1 MPISLTILF
10 IIFFVIFMTWQFKVI
25 MKYNKCD
32 IIKVDEKTQ
41 NIKINSLTI
50 PLRSV
55 KSLTIREGDV
65 QPSIFEKI
73 FTRYAIYHSMYDLE
87 FLFNDGTTI
96 SATLNSKPLA
106 QKLIKQLS
114 QHCEIIDH
122 TYI

>member
-1 MPISLTILF
+1 MPIGLIILF

-32 IIKVDEKTQ
+32 IIKIDEKTQ
-41 NIKINSLTI
+41 NIKINSQTI
-50 PLRSV
+50 PLRYI
-55 KSLTIREGDV
+55 KSLTIRESDE
-65 QPSIFEKI
+65 QPSVTEKI

-87 FLFNDGTTI
+87 FEFNDGTTK

-106 QKLIKQLS
+106 QKVIKELGQYI
-114 QHCEIIDH
+114 EIIDH